1 MIKNIRLMHT
11 ETRTFDKFFSGFH
24 RYINHIEQTQMRPL
38 LANIRVR
45 EQDKTA
51 IYQYI
56 LNQINKTQLSE
67 ELIRYDCLNMKERAH
82 CDILEALV
90 VVGKQIMI
98 DCMNELESV
107 VKDYPFVSYI
117 ETKMELKES
126 TTHDEHVGFL
136 NNFATHYV
144 FFSPPE
150 LENYLKTIH
159 AILSKYKNAV
169 SKYCAYSNI
178 ESIKFLMTYGSKKT
192 LVLWNY
198 FN

>member
-1 MIKNIRLMHT
+1 
-11 ETRTFDKFFSGFH
+11 
-24 RYINHIEQTQMRPL
+24 
-38 LANIRVR
+38 
-45 EQDKTA
+45 
-51 IYQYI
+51 
-56 LNQINKTQLSE
+56 
-67 ELIRYDCLNMKERAH
+67 MKERAH

-107 VKDYPFVSYI
+107 VKDYPFISYM
-117 ETKMELKES
+117 ESKMDLKDNM
-126 TTHDEHVGFL
+126 THHEKIDFL

-150 LENYLKTIH
+150 IEKYLKTIH
-159 AILSKYKNAV
+159 AILSKYKDAV

-178 ESIKFLMTYGSKKT
+178 ESIKFLITYGSKKT

-198 FN
+198 FDATVDNMQFKTKTEMVQSISEFQTFYDSCSENTFVSRETI